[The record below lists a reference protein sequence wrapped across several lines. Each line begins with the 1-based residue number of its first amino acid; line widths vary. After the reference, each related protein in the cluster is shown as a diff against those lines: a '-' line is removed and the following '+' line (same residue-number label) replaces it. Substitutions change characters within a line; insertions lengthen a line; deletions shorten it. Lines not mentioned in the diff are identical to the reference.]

1 MFWERARALGPAVLA
16 LVGFYGAVAA
26 LTLPVFLVLPDSW
39 GEGQLGFVVR
49 SLPAIGAALLV
60 NALLVRQGWSSWRA
74 LGWPGAGVGA
84 GGWVHGTVVGVT
96 LAAGAVGLAVAAGGA
111 AVTITGEPVTAYL
124 AAAVRLGLVL
134 LIAALS
140 EELLFRGY
148 PLARLSR
155 TLGKPGAAVLLSVG
169 FALVHLGNP
178 EVTAFGLVNIGL
190 ASLALSAAFFTRGG
204 LPAAWGLHFGWN
216 GGLAIGADAPV
227 SGVPF
232 DVPLLEFVPGS
243 REWVTGGTF
252 GPEGGMVASLAM
264 AAGLAW
270 FVRMARRG
278 GGNGS

>member
-1 MFWERARALGPAVLA
+1 MRALGPAVLA

-26 LTLPVFLVLPDSW
+26 LTLPVFLLVPDSW
-39 GEGQLGFVVR
+39 GGGHFGFVVT
-49 SLPAIGAALLV
+49 SLPLIGAALAV
-60 NALLVRQGWSSWRA
+60 NALFVRLGWSSWRA
-74 LGWPGAGVGA
+74 LGWPGRARSARGWAHGTAAGV
-84 GGWVHGTVVGVT
+84 V
-96 LAAGAVGLAVAAGGA
+96 LAAGAVGLAIVAGGA
-111 AVTITGEPVTAYL
+111 AVRLTDEPVAAYAV
-124 AAAVRLGLVL
+124 AALRLGAVL

-155 TLGKPGAAVLLSVG
+155 ALGKAGAALTLSVG

-178 EVTAFGLVNIGL
+178 DVTVFGLVNVGL
-190 ASLALSAAFFTRGG
+190 ASLALSAAFFTRSG

-232 DVPLLEFVPGS
+232 DVPLLDFAPGS
-243 REWVTGGTF
+243 REWISGGAF
-252 GPEGGMVASLAM
+252 GPEGGVVASLAM
-264 AAGLAW
+264 VAGLAW

-278 GGNGS
+278 GNGT